1 VIGERSSIRS
11 GYRWDV
17 FASFVCNASAVRV
30 ATRKTKRG
38 ADSLAERFV
47 EVNRKFGCDNAY
59 SKLRHD
65 PLLDDVMNKKR
76 GHRG

>member
-1 VIGERSSIRS
+1 VIGERNSIRS

-38 ADSLAERFV
+38 ADRLAGRFA
-47 EVNRKFGCDNAY
+47 EVNRKFGCDGAY

-65 PLLDDVMNKKR
+65 PLLDEVMNKKR
-76 GHRG
+76 GRRG